1 MLKRVDLPP
10 LTRRAHSSEWR
21 GLWIRVAFAFGLIFL
36 AFALLWLD
44 RDGLR
49 DNIDGHLSFSD
60 ILYFTMITVTTVGY
74 GDIVPVTDRARLV
87 DAFLITPI
95 RVFLWLIFLG
105 TAFDFLFK
113 RGWEKLRMK
122 NIQRG
127 LRGHI
132 VLAGFGH
139 SGRKALEELVASGAD
154 IKNVV
159 VIDCEEEAIQA
170 ARAAGAATIRGD
182 ASRDEI
188 LAAVHIERAASM
200 VVSSGRD
207 DSSILIVLT
216 ARHLAPKLRIAVT
229 VRAADNESLARQAG
243 ADVVVNPVSFA
254 GLLLARSSEGTHVA
268 DYIADLVTTEGDVSI
283 RERLV
288 APHEVG
294 RSLQDVCDGQ
304 GVRIHRGTLHFSPW
318 DREAAELKAG
328 DLIIE
333 VVPTLPKAAAN
344 L

>member
-1 MLKRVDLPP
+1 M
-10 LTRRAHSSEWR
+10 
-21 GLWIRVAFAFGLIFL
+21 
-36 AFALLWLD
+36 
-44 RDGLR
+44 
-49 DNIDGHLSFSD
+49 
-60 ILYFTMITVTTVGY
+60 
-74 GDIVPVTDRARLV
+74 
-87 DAFLITPI
+87 
-95 RVFLWLIFLG
+95 
-105 TAFDFLFK
+105 
-113 RGWEKLRMK
+113 
-122 NIQRG
+122 
-127 LRGHI
+127 
-132 VLAGFGH
+132 
-139 SGRKALEELVASGAD
+139 
-154 IKNVV
+154 
-159 VIDCEEEAIQA
+159 
-170 ARAAGAATIRGD
+170 
-182 ASRDEI
+182 
-188 LAAVHIERAASM
+188 
-200 VVSSGRD
+200 
-207 DSSILIVLT
+207 
-216 ARHLAPKLRIAVT
+216 
-229 VRAADNESLARQAG
+229 RAADNESLARQAG